1 MSRRT
6 PRGVELAIAADDQPR
21 DIVMLPVLA
30 AAGLLI
36 LLGAL
41 ILNHALQADRRT
53 PVEPDRPPARAGASR
68 ERRAA
73 PAPSSKPAPDTP
85 PFDSAGL
92 PGPDPLID
100 PGALQRLRDAD
111 AGQGAPVL
119 AALIDAFLTGG
130 AAQLDTIDTLLR
142 DSDHL
147 RALSSLGLFRT
158 SARLLGAS
166 PLDRRGQSM
175 QDAIDI
181 GDTGAA
187 QATLDT
193 LRQDFHRA
201 AAELRRYQGLAA

>member
-1 MSRRT
+1 
-6 PRGVELAIAADDQPR
+6 VELAIAADDQPR
-21 DIVMLPVLA
+21 DIVMLPVLD

-41 ILNHALQADRRT
+41 ILNHALQANRQT
-53 PVEPDRPPARAGASR
+53 PVEPDRIRAHAGAFR
-68 ERRAA
+68 DHRAA
-73 PAPSSKPAPDTP
+73 PAPPSEPAPATP
-85 PFDSAGL
+85 PIADAGL
-92 PGPDPLID
+92 RESDPLID

-119 AALIDAFLTGG
+119 AALIDAFLSGG
-130 AAQLDTIDTLLR
+130 AAQLDSIDTFLR
-142 DSDHL
+142 DRDHL

-166 PLDRRGQSM
+166 PLDGRGQSL

-193 LRQDFHRA
+193 LRQDFRCA
-201 AAELRRYQGLAA
+201 AAELRQYQGLAA